1 MTVKKIHIKKIS
13 EIDKEK
19 LEKFYQNSFQFEK
32 TVLEDYNWRYRAN
45 FNEFEPLVLLIDNQ
59 LCGHAGLVPIKIKIN
74 EKEKNAIWFTD
85 FFINPEHRS
94 KGYGELLTEEW
105 MKICPIQI
113 TFCNEQSLKVF
124 KKFNWSSNSKVSRK
138 IEFNNYLK
146 ILPIFRKP
154 NQIKFN
160 LDEIDDLK
168 LMELNN
174 ATINEIINF
183 NNNQLSAKSVNI
195 VRDESW
201 FKWRLL
207 ECPYKKKIY
216 IFKLKEFFIITHI
229 RFKNNLKI
237 LNILYSSLPITYEVK
252 KIFLKFSKKNNIDYM
267 AYLTNEK
274 KLLDNFLPWQKK
286 LNFAYYSKDETV
298 KNLLEARFNDAQM
311 IDSDIDY
318 V

>member
-1 MTVKKIHIKKIS
+1 MDKFHIKKIS
-13 EIDKEK
+13 EIDTKK
-19 LEKFYQNSFQFEK
+19 LLQFYQVSFQYEK
-32 TVLEDYNWRYRAN
+32 SILDNYQWRYRSE
-45 FNEFEPLVLLIDNQ
+45 FSEFEPLILIIDNQ
-59 LCGHAGLVPIKIKIN
+59 ICGHAGLIPIDLKIN
-74 EKEKNAIWFTD
+74 DKKQKAIWFTD
-85 FFINPEHRS
+85 FYIASEQRS
-94 KGYGELLTEEW
+94 KGYGKLLAEEW

-124 KKFNWSSNSKVSRK
+124 KKFNWSSNSKISRK
-138 IEFNNYLK
+138 IEFNNYFK
-146 ILPIFRKP
+146 ILPIFRKS
-154 NQIKFN
+154 NHIKFN

-174 ATINEIINF
+174 ATISEIINL
-183 NNNQLSAKSVNI
+183 NNNQLSAKTVNI

-216 IFKLKEFFIITHI
+216 IFKFKEFFFITHVK
-229 RFKNNLKI
+229 FKNNLKI

-298 KNLLEARFNDAQM
+298 KNLLESHFNDAQL